1 MINKESITRIL
12 RLGDDSADVT
22 DVQISSDTI
31 EVTLQKKDQVM
42 FCPECGC
49 RMESKCIRVRKVNHP
64 VMQDGYKLILHVK

>member
-1 MINKESITRIL
+1 MPATLFRSYHGDCCVNDEGAMINKESITRIL

-42 FCPECGC
+42 FCPE
-49 RMESKCIRVRKVNHP
+49 
-64 VMQDGYKLILHVK
+64 